1 MSDSDLD
8 SLPGLT
14 SAKRAV
20 QEFGQP
26 NSGVHAVLFYGA
38 RGAGKRALADHLAK
52 AWLSGSDDEH
62 PAAKSF
68 ENGRNADFLLVEPM
82 GPSRIIREIQL
93 TPPKN
98 ASASDFKGVTVLEF
112 LRTPPLASVRK
123 VVLIQDADR
132 MNTSSANVL
141 LKSLEEPHEYAK
153 FILTSTTVGSM
164 PPTILSRCSAVA
176 CELPLE
182 NREDALWKLAE
193 GAPGRYEEFLK
204 HEGVYRGIWQFAETL
219 SKRQRSEALLAAETL
234 KGLSDTLQK
243 ALDSNARTANTETL
257 ELLAIATRHHHPDWH
272 FARQEMIESHRRVV
286 GNGNAALVFDSLMA
300 QILA

>member
-1 MSDSDLD
+1 MTFPDELK
-8 SLPGLT
+8 GLT

-20 QEFGQP
+20 SEFSELT
-26 NSGVHAVLFYGA
+26 SGVHAVLLYGA
-38 RGAGKRALADHLAK
+38 RGAGKHALADRLAK

-68 ENGRNADFLLVEPM
+68 ENGRNADFLVVEPM

-98 ASASDFKGVTVLEF
+98 ATSSDFKGVTVLEF
-112 LRTPPLASVRK
+112 LRTPPLASAKK
-123 VVLIQDADR
+123 VVLIRDADR

-153 FILTSTTVGSM
+153 FILTTTTVGSL

-176 CELPLE
+176 CELPDD
-182 NREDALWKLAE
+182 RRDDPLWKLAE
-193 GAPGRYEEFLK
+193 GAPGRYEDFLK

-219 SKRQRSEALLAAETL
+219 PKRNRAEALLAAESL
-234 KGLSDTLQK
+234 KGIADALQK
-243 ALDSNARTANTETL
+243 ATDSNARTANADVL
-257 ELLAIATRHHHPDWH
+257 ELLAIALRHQHPSWH
-272 FARQEMIESHRRVV
+272 FARQQMIESHRRVV
-286 GNGNAALVFDSLMA
+286 GNGNAALVFDALMSSV
-300 QILA
+300 L

>member
-1 MSDSDLD
+1 MNDID

-14 SAKRAV
+14 SAKRAIL
-20 QEFGQP
+20 EFGQFD
-26 NSGVHAVLFYGA
+26 SGVHAVLLYGS
-38 RGAGKRALADHLAK
+38 RGAGKHRLADSLAK
-52 AWLSGSDDEH
+52 TWLSAGDDEH

-112 LRTPPLASVRK
+112 LRTPPLASAKK
-123 VVLIQDADR
+123 VVLIRDADR

-153 FILTSTTVGSM
+153 FILTTTTVGSL

-176 CELPLE
+176 CELPDD
-182 NREDALWKLAE
+182 RRDDPLWKLAE
-193 GAPGRYEEFLK
+193 GAPGRYEEFLQ
-204 HEGVYRGIWQFAETL
+204 HEAVYRGIWQFAETL
-219 SKRQRSEALLAAETL
+219 PNRGRAGALLAAETL
-234 KGLSDTLQK
+234 KGIAEALQK
-243 ALDSNARTANTETL
+243 ATDSNARTANADIL
-257 ELLAIATRHHHPDWH
+257 ELLAIALRHQHPNWH
-272 FARQEMIESHRRVV
+272 FARQQMIESHRRVV
-286 GNGNAALVFDSLMA
+286 GNGNAALVFDALMTSV
-300 QILA
+300 L